1 MAILCQMLGPE
12 DLDVQVSFELP
23 PLVGDEVQ
31 ITEDVVKVIRRR
43 WILGQ
48 EPSLI
53 LTVE

>member
-1 MAILCQMLGPE
+1 MAVLCQVIGPE

-23 PLVGDEVQ
+23 PLSGDEVQ
-31 ITEDVVKVIRRR
+31 ITEKVFKVLRRR
-43 WILGQ
+43 WVLGQ